1 MNNVVY
7 GRTMKN
13 LKNKTDIRLASN
25 EKDHLKGVSKPSY
38 KSQKCLTKI
47 WLQFIITKL
56 RSDSTKQ
63 QMLEYVH

>member
-7 GRTMKN
+7 GKTMEN

-38 KSQKCLTKI
+38 KLQKCLTKI
-47 WLQFIITKL
+47 
-56 RSDSTKQ
+56 
-63 QMLEYVH
+63 